1 MSVRGILNTLPYLM
15 KFDAEEDIYK
25 SYIARCVRVV
35 TENTARM
42 ARGGSYIT
50 KEYDDIV
57 RPKTVSAEKAEE
69 IIEDII
75 SRAGIEVKNK

>member
-1 MSVRGILNTLPYLM
+1 M
-15 KFDAEEDIYK
+15 DAEEEIYK
-25 SYIARCVRVV
+25 NYVARCVRVV

-50 KEYDDIV
+50 KEYEDIV
-57 RPKTVSAEKAEE
+57 HPKVITPVKAEE